1 MPELLFLIKLTVAH
15 FIRKLNRLLVDI
27 RRCRCVG
34 AGLKKNIVID
44 PSETRAYLLV
54 GAGGDLN
61 APEESCA
68 RYSF

>member
-1 MPELLFLIKLTVAH
+1 MGFEGNAIWTGVLRVSCLWVPGVA
-15 FIRKLNRLLVDI
+15 LV
-27 RRCRCVG
+27 VG

-68 RYSF
+68 RYCF